1 VLRNA
6 NLSGGGNDMNGTIT
20 IRRIEQ
26 KDIESIMALGQ
37 WLITRHDM
45 IAIDPG
51 GPFDLSLVSEID

>member
-1 VLRNA
+1 
-6 NLSGGGNDMNGTIT
+6 MNGTIT

-26 KDIESIMALGQ
+26 NVIESIMALGQ